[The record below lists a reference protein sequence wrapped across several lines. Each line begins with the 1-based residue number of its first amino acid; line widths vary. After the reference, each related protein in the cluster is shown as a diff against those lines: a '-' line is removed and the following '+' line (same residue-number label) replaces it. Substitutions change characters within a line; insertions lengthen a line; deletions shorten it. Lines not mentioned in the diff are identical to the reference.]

1 MYAII
6 ICAIYNVRFFK
17 RPMQDNISMWTMH
30 VNFTKQF
37 SVKQPKLATAFA
49 NVDLYPPVKDHM
61 EGNVIH
67 LCLSFIEK
75 NSC

>member
-1 MYAII
+1 
-6 ICAIYNVRFFK
+6 
-17 RPMQDNISMWTMH
+17 MH

-75 NSC
+75 NSCQFAKKILIFVQCYMKMFPNFVKVMND